1 MTKIEDTVVVFTG
14 KSLDRILR
22 EGGSQAWVLDP
33 VRAKKCQWL
42 VCTQNAH
49 NVADYA
55 DGTEPHGS
63 AFLVG
68 RISRISP
75 STDENSEGRWNIEF
89 SEYARIDQ
97 ADVWAGD
104 RNPVRYANFDALGIS
119 LEGVDF
125 QRVERE
131 PVVAAAPPAE
141 SAALTFE
148 QAKAGLA
155 KTLGVDPSA
164 IEITIR
170 V

>member
-1 MTKIEDTVVVFTG
+1 MTKIEDTVVVFTA
-14 KSLDRILR
+14 KSLDKILR

-33 VRAKKCQWL
+33 TRAKKCEWL

-49 NVADYA
+49 NAEDYA
-55 DGTEPHGS
+55 DGNEPHGS
-63 AFLVG
+63 AFMIG

-75 STDENSEGRWNIEF
+75 ATDTDGRWRIEF

-104 RNPVRYANFDALGIS
+104 RNPVRYANLDALGIS
-119 LEGVDF
+119 LDGVDF

-131 PVVAAAPPAE
+131 TAVAATLPAA
-141 SAALTFE
+141 SAALTIA

-155 KTLGVDPSA
+155 KTYGVDTSA
-164 IEITIR
+164 IEIVIR
-170 V
+170 G

>member
-14 KSLDRILR
+14 KSLDKILS

-33 VRAKKCQWL
+33 ARAKKCQWL

-55 DGTEPHGS
+55 DGNEPHGS

-75 STDENSEGRWNIEF
+75 STDKDSDGRWLIEF

-104 RNPVRYANFDALGIS
+104 RNPVRYANFDTLGIS

-131 PVVAAAPPAE
+131 TVVAAPPTE
-141 SAALTFE
+141 PAALTFE

-155 KTLGVDPSA
+155 KTFGVDPNA
-164 IEITIR
+164 IEIRISG
-170 V
+170 